1 MESALYCI
9 ITLENRNLSSILFN
23 AFFLIYFLAIL
34 PAANNWDDGVLLP
47 ASFVFEHHLNKN
59 NSPHVY
65 VDIIVSDDRA
75 PHVEVIETL
84 RKIIEI

>member
-1 MESALYCI
+1 MKCICI
-9 ITLENRNLSSILFN
+9 ITLENRNLLSISFN
-23 AFFLIYFLAIL
+23 FFIYFLAIL

-65 VDIIVSDDRA
+65 ADVIVADDRA
-75 PHVEVIETL
+75 SPVDVIKII
-84 RKIIEI
+84 RKIIEL